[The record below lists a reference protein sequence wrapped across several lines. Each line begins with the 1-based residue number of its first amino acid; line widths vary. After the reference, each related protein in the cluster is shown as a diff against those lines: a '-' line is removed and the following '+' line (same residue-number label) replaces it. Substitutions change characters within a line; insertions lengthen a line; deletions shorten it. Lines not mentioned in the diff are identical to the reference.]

1 MKVKTAILGV
11 TGAVGQEFLKLLVER
26 DFPLE
31 SLKVLAS
38 ARSAGKTVEF
48 KGQTLTIE
56 EATPEA
62 FDGVELVLSS
72 AGGSVSKKLVPEAVK
87 RGAVVVDNT
96 SAFRMDEGV
105 PLIVPEVNRHV
116 LKEHRGIIANPNC
129 STIIMVLPL
138 KPLHDRWGVRRV
150 ICSTYQAVSGAGWTG
165 IRELEQQVADLAAGR
180 EPKIEV
186 FPQQIAYNAIPRIPQ
201 SGGVFD
207 DGYLHE
213 EVKMIKETV
222 KIFGDE
228 SIHVTATCVRIPV
241 IRCHSETL
249 NVELV
254 KPFTLDEVREALAG
268 AEGVTVQ
275 DDVAN
280 NVYPVPLACSFL
292 DDVFVGRLR
301 VDNTLPQAV
310 NMWICGD
317 QIKKGAALNAI
328 QIAEDLIRQDLVR
341 VPA

>member
-62 FDGVELVLSS
+62 FEGVELVLSS
-72 AGGSVSKKLVPEAVK
+72 AGGSVSKKLAPEAVK

-105 PLIVPEVNRHV
+105 PLVVPEVNRDA
-116 LKEHRGIIANPNC
+116 LKGHRGIIANPNC
-129 STIIMVLPL
+129 STIIMVLPI

-165 IRELEQQVADLAAGR
+165 IRELEQQVADLAAGK
-180 EPKIEV
+180 EPTVEV

-201 SGGVFD
+201 SGGVC
-207 DGYLHE
+207 DGDYLQE

-228 SIHVTATCVRIPV
+228 SIRVTATCVRVPI

-249 NVELV
+249 NVELA

-280 NVYPVPLACSFL
+280 NVYPVPLACSYL

-301 VDNTLPQAV
+301 LDNTEPQAV

-328 QIAEDLIRQDLVR
+328 QIAEDLIKQDLVR

>member
-1 MKVKTAILGV
+1 MGVKTAILGV

-31 SLKVLAS
+31 SLRVLAS
-38 ARSAGKTVEF
+38 ARSAGKTIEF

-62 FDGVELVLSS
+62 FEGVELVLSS
-72 AGGSVSKKLVPEAVK
+72 AGGSVSKALVPEAVK

-105 PLIVPEVNRHV
+105 PLVVPEVNRHAI
-116 LKEHRGIIANPNC
+116 KEHKGVIANPNC

-138 KPLHDRWGVRRV
+138 KPLHDKWGVKRV

-165 IRELEQQVADLAAGR
+165 IRELEDQVAELAAGKK
-180 EPKIEV
+180 PTVKV

-201 SGGVFD
+201 SGGVC
-207 DGYLHE
+207 DGNYLQE

-222 KIFGDE
+222 KIFGDP
-228 SIHVTATCVRIPV
+228 SIKVTATCVRIPV

-249 NVELV
+249 NVELA
-254 KPFTLDEVREALAG
+254 KPFKLEEVSEALSG

-280 NVYPVPLACSFL
+280 NIYPVPLECSYL
-292 DDVFVGRLR
+292 DDVYVGRIRL
-301 VDNTLPQAV
+301 DNTNPQCV

-328 QIAEDLIRQDLVR
+328 QIAEELVKQDLMR
-341 VPA
+341 VPS